1 MQDFDSEFD
10 KEIRSMLADA
20 EEEVPSHLMDDVFSR
35 LEQKRKTVLPVWLK
49 RTAAVVAAAAAAV
62 AGFMVLSP
70 VNGGHAADEEKT
82 VTAEVGRQSEITDN
96 TDATFGAEGLL
107 AEAVVEKKTAFGTAS
122 VGSADAV
129 PSCTSYVGGPAQE
142 EQEIVSEQS
151 SDMTDNGIETDDEV
165 SGGADMN
172 VSGSE
177 NNAGAEENTVGTE
190 GKDSVDEQEPG
201 AADDY
206 FASLPDEDGMAGR
219 RRVSLTVGGD
229 MASNGNAKGFSG
241 FGGSRTPGD
250 VWEDATYLEQTGK
263 NSRYMIPVS
272 FGVSA
277 KIPFAKRWSAGAGVD
292 YSMLQRTFAGTYT
305 NIRDGKVTA
314 VSSSDIRSTIH
325 YIGIPVNVYYDIVDG
340 SKVKFYAYAGGTVEK
355 GLANVYRIG
364 RAGGDIHYRES
375 VKGVQLSAGIGLG
388 VEFALADRLGL
399 YMDPGVRYYFDCGQ
413 PVSIRTQQPLMMN
426 FEIGFRVGI

>member
-35 LEQKRKTVLPVWLK
+35 LEPKRKAVLPVWLK

-70 VNGGHAADEEKT
+70 VNGGHADEEKT
-82 VTAEVGRQSEITDN
+82 VTAEVGHQSEITDN
-96 TDATFGAEGLL
+96 ADDTFGAEGLL
-107 AEAVVEKKTAFGTAS
+107 AEAAVEKKMVHSSAS
-122 VGSADAV
+122 RGAEVL
-129 PSCTSYVGGPAQE
+129 PE
-142 EQEIVSEQS
+142 EQKVVSEQS
-151 SDMTDNGIETDDEV
+151 SDMTDSGIETDNEV
-165 SGGADMN
+165 SGGADMS
-172 VSGSE
+172 VSGPE
-177 NNAGAEENTVGTE
+177 DNAGAGKNTVEAE
-190 GKDSVDEQEPG
+190 GEDSADEQEAG

-206 FASLPDEDGMAGR
+206 FASLPDEDVMAGR
-219 RRVSLTVGGD
+219 RRVSLAVGGD

-241 FGGSRTPGD
+241 FGGSRAPGD

-277 KIPFAKRWSAGAGVD
+277 RIPFAKRWSAGVGVD

-305 NIRDGKVTA
+305 NIRGGKVTA

-325 YIGIPVNVYYDIVDG
+325 YIGIPVNVYYDIIDG
-340 SKVKFYAYAGGTVEK
+340 SKVKFYAYAGGAVEK

-364 RAGGDIHYRES
+364 RAAGGDIHYRES

-399 YMDPGVRYYFDCGQ
+399 YIDPGVRYYFDCGQ

>member
-1 MQDFDSEFD
+1 
-10 KEIRSMLADA
+10 MLADA

-35 LEQKRKTVLPVWLK
+35 LEPKRKAVLPVWLK

-70 VNGGHAADEEKT
+70 VNGGHADEEKT

-96 TDATFGAEGLL
+96 TDDTFGAEGLL
-107 AEAVVEKKTAFGTAS
+107 AEAVVEKEMVHSSAS
-122 VGSADAV
+122 LGAEVMSED
-129 PSCTSYVGGPAQE
+129 QK
-142 EQEIVSEQS
+142 IVSEQS
-151 SDMTDNGIETDDEV
+151 SDMTDSGIETDNEV
-165 SGGADMN
+165 PGGADMSA
-172 VSGSE
+172 SGPE
-177 NNAGAEENTVGTE
+177 DNACAEENTITAE
-190 GKDSVDEQEPG
+190 EKDSVDEQEAG

-206 FASLPDEDGMAGR
+206 FASLPDEDGMDGR
-219 RRVSLTVGGD
+219 RRVSLAVGGD

-241 FGGSRTPGD
+241 FGGSRAPGD

-277 KIPFAKRWSAGAGVD
+277 RIPFAKRWSAGVGVD

-305 NIRDGKVTA
+305 NIRGGKVTS

-340 SKVKFYAYAGGTVEK
+340 SKVKFYAYAGGAVEK

-399 YMDPGVRYYFDCGQ
+399 YIDPGVRYYFDCGQ

-426 FEIGFRVGI
+426 FEIGFRIGI